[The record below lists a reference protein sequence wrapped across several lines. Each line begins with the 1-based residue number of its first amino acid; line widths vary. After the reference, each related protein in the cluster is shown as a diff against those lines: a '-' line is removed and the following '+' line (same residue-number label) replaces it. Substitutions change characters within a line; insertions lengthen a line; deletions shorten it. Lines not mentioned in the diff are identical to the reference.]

1 MLEQAHRRYS
11 GGVGIQRDVRL
22 GLKLIRDVTASR
34 KAQRVLNGRLSTRE
48 QLPSQHFKIA
58 VYFADGGV
66 NLYQMRQWYKPLA
79 KLAETWPVLIL
90 SRSGAGALPLIDES
104 PIPVAYVRSVV
115 DLERVLAQQD
125 IRIVF
130 YVNQNARNF
139 QMMRYGRRWH
149 VFINHGESDKMYMV
163 TNQIKAYDYAFVA
176 GDAAVARLDKVLW
189 DYDFDKRAI
198 KIGRPQ
204 ADYYSGA
211 TPFVADERQV
221 ILYAPTWEGDR
232 PAAAYG
238 SIATHGVALVTA
250 LLKTGRHRVIYRP
263 HPRSG
268 VVNSEYGAANK
279 AIIAAIT
286 TANARDA
293 SARHIHDTS
302 PDLGWQLSAA
312 NVAIVDISAMVYDRL
327 ASGKAL
333 MVTRPVDLAAQIDS
347 SGYLS
352 DCEWLGV
359 DQAGSIVAV
368 LDDLTHDGEAQ
379 DRLKVWVERYF
390 GDTSAGVATDRFE
403 AAVQHLMDEWERFD
417 ALNPRMVR
425 MEVAEPAIDREAVR
439 PADEVADNDNS

>member
-1 MLEQAHRRYS
+1 
-11 GGVGIQRDVRL
+11 VGIQRDVRL
-22 GLKLIRDVTASR
+22 GLKLVRDVTASR

-48 QLPSQHFKIA
+48 PLPRQHFKIA

-79 KLAETWPVLIL
+79 KLAETWPVLVL

-104 PIPVAYVRSVV
+104 PIPVAYVRRVV

-130 YVNQNARNF
+130 YVNQNTRNF

-176 GDAAVARLDKVLW
+176 GDAALARLDKVLW

-204 ADYYSGA
+204 ADYYSGT
-211 TPFVADERQV
+211 TPFIADDRQV

-238 SIATHGVALVTA
+238 SIASHGVALVTA
-250 LLKTGRHRVIYRP
+250 LLASGRHRVIYRP

-268 VVNSEYGAANK
+268 VVSSEYGAANK
-279 AIIAAIT
+279 AIIAAIA

-293 SARHIHDTS
+293 SARHIYDAS

-312 NVAIVDISAMVYDRL
+312 DVAIVDISAMVYDRL

-333 MVTRPVDLAAQIDS
+333 MVTRPVDPAAQIDS

-352 DCEWLGV
+352 DCEWLHV
-359 DQAGSIVAV
+359 DRAGSILDV
-368 LDDLTHDGEAQ
+368 LDDLIHDSAAQ
-379 DRLKVWVERYF
+379 DRLTVWVERYF
-390 GDTSAGVATDRFE
+390 GDTGAGVATERFH

-417 ALNPRMVR
+417 ASHPQAVR
-425 MEVAEPAIDREAVR
+425 MEVAEPAIDAPV
-439 PADEVADNDNS
+439 DEVADVEKL